1 MEESN
6 DELSPIEESIHKESP
21 KKESMETPLGE
32 REEKDIGDI
41 YLVKMS
47 TASSQSEV
55 ETRIRISS
63 TEPTSGKGIVHDFKM

>member
-6 DELSPIEESIHKESP
+6 DELSPVEESIHEGSP
-21 KKESMETPLGE
+21 KEESMETPLGE